1 MSYRLKVDLST
12 DFTRLRDVCVI
23 NDTEMDKKL
32 EILHAAQDSLK
43 ARE

>member
-23 NDTEMDKKL
+23 NDPEMDKKL